1 MNPTKT
7 ILVCE
12 DEESIR
18 SFVVINLERAGYT
31 VVQAGSGE
39 EALACFAADPAIDI
53 ALLDVMLPGI
63 NGFETCRRLR
73 QQSDSMGI
81 IMLTAR
87 TQEAEK
93 VNGLQMGADD
103 YVTKPFGTAELI
115 ARVDALYRRL
125 ETARKQP
132 SVSYL
137 EEIRSG
143 DFSLN
148 LRTRQLLLKGQP
160 IELTQVEYK
169 IMEFFFQD
177 PERLRTRTEILHAVW
192 GEEYVGDEKIV
203 DVNIRRL
210 RMKIEQEPSSPQHLT
225 TVWGMGY
232 RWNA

>member
-1 MNPTKT
+1 MKK

-39 EALACFAADPAIDI
+39 EALSCYTADPQIDI

-63 NGFETCRRLR
+63 DGFETCSRLR
-73 QQSDSMGI
+73 AMSDTMGI
-81 IMLTAR
+81 VMLTAR
-87 TQEAEK
+87 TQETEK

-125 ETARKQP
+125 ETARRQSGGQP
-132 SVSYL
+132 
-137 EEIRSG
+137 EIRLG
-143 DFSLN
+143 EFLLDRRR
-148 LRTRQLLLKGQP
+148 RTLSRAGEP
-160 IELTQVEYK
+160 VDLTQLEYQ
-169 IMEFFFQD
+169 IMEFFFLHPD
-177 PERLRTRTEILHAVW
+177 RTHARADILHAIW
-192 GEEYVGDEKIV
+192 GEGYFGDEKVV
-203 DVNIRRL
+203 DVNVRRL
-210 RMKIEQEPSSPQHLT
+210 RMKIEGDPSAPRHLL

-232 RWNA
+232 RWAT